1 MSTLSKFK
9 FNTNAF
15 AALKNDALFEGSGT
29 STIRLGK
36 KVPYNASINGIKLQ
50 AFVTLLEPAKLTRI
64 SLSNQTQVSTLKPYK
79 IAEGIFKPARMAIDL
94 VIDGEEMSLMDL
106 LYRVSCEAEPSL
118 TREQFNINSRKM
130 GFNYADGMPL
140 FWHQFGANAA
150 AYEELVE
157 LFTAN
162 GGKPASV
169 ANNKRIESVYTHDSG
184 IDVVQFEVGTVDRS
198 KSPRNQGFLDFV
210 DAQVGQFER
219 ILSMRLEADMLNKST
234 DGLSQAQIKANA
246 ERAKTL
252 DDMSRQWISSWG
264 GAQQRLVN
272 DGTGS
277 FSQENQYDPVKVP
290 CGRLTLDIKGDQHAI
305 DLWTNKSKANSS
317 EATSS
322 DSKPNVAHAF
332 DS

>member
-1 MSTLSKFK
+1 MSLLDKFK
-9 FNTNAF
+9 FNTAAF
-15 AALKNDALFEGSGT
+15 AALKNDNLFAGSGT
-29 STIRLGK
+29 TTVRLGK
-36 KVPYNASINGIKLQ
+36 KTPYNASINGIKVQ
-50 AFVTLLEPAKLTRI
+50 GFITLLEPAKLTRI

-106 LYRVSCEAEPSL
+106 LYHVSSAAEPSL
-118 TREQFNINSRKM
+118 TREQFNVNSRKM
-130 GFNYADGMPL
+130 GFNYNDGMPL
-140 FWHQFGANAA
+140 FWHQFGANAT

-157 LFTAN
+157 IFTAA

-184 IDVVQFEVGTVDRS
+184 IDVVQFEVGSVDRS

-210 DAQVGQFER
+210 DAQIGQFER

-234 DGLSQAQIKANA
+234 DGLSQAQIKAAA
-246 ERAKTL
+246 ERAKAL

-277 FSQENQYDPVKVP
+277 FQVEDQYDPVKVP
-290 CGRLTLDIKGDQHAI
+290 CGRLTLAVKGDHYPI

-317 EATSS
+317 EAS
-322 DSKPNVAHAF
+322 DDIKPNVAHAF